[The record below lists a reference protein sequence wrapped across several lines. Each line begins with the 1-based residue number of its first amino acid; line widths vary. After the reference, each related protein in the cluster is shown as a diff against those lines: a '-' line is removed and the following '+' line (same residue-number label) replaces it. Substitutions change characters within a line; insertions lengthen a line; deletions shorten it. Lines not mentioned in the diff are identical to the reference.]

1 MATLLPVPA
10 GMWYDVITKE
20 FQCCMRDAHGM
31 VLRFYARARASSKVY
46 VNGDWL
52 TGLWVAYNLFFGKH
66 FLSDDNSDN
75 AVFGTSADG
84 NEWIIDQFVVNT
96 G

>member
-1 MATLLPVPA
+1 MATLPSVPA

-20 FQCCMRDAHGM
+20 CQCCMRDAHSM
-31 VLRFYARARASSKVY
+31 VLCCYIRASSEVY

-52 TGLWVAYNLFFGKH
+52 TGLCVAYNLFFGKH
-66 FLSDDNSDN
+66 LSDDNSNN
-75 AVFGTSADG
+75 AVFGKSADE